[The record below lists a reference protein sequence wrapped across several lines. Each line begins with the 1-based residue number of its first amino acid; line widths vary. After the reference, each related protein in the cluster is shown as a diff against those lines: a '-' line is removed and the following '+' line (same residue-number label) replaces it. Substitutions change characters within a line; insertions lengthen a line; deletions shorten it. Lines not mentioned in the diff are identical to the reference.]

1 MANTK
6 SNFSILVD
14 VDFDTKQVQS
24 QLQKATRKLSI
35 DVDSGQVRNAAT
47 DVKNLGSAMEDTSLT
62 FNAANEIFRT
72 TLDVITSMVDQVY
85 AMDSALTE
93 FKKVS
98 DLSGQSLQQ
107 YTDYLSE
114 LGATVGRTGSEMIEA
129 ATEFRKN
136 GFNDSDAATLA
147 QVATQFQNVSDEAIT
162 AGDSASFIIS
172 QLIAFNMEAEEAIH
186 ITDAVNQVA
195 NEYSVSSGEL
205 ARGLGIVAS
214 TSSAMGNSMEQTL
227 GMLTAI
233 SEQTRNVNRS
243 ARGLNTIFSRLSQV
257 LDESSSTGAALTQIY
272 NDLGIT
278 LYDAEGQMRP
288 MYDILDEL
296 AGQWDSLDTNTQ
308 QYIALTS
315 AGMKVP
321 LQGKLTG
328 TALELWIPNYN
339 RNVMVA

>member
-1 MANTK
+1 M
-6 SNFSILVD
+6 
-14 VDFDTKQVQS
+14 
-24 QLQKATRKLSI
+24 
-35 DVDSGQVRNAAT
+35 
-47 DVKNLGSAMEDTSLT
+47 
-62 FNAANEIFRT
+62 
-72 TLDVITSMVDQVY
+72 
-85 AMDSALTE
+85 
-93 FKKVS
+93 
-98 DLSGQSLQQ
+98 
-107 YTDYLSE
+107 
-114 LGATVGRTGSEMIEA
+114 
-129 ATEFRKN
+129 
-136 GFNDSDAATLA
+136 
-147 QVATQFQNVSDEAIT
+147 SDEAIT

-257 LDESSSTGAALTQIY
+257 LDDASSTGAALTQIY
-272 NDLGIT
+272 NDLGIA

-288 MYDILDEL
+288 MYDILGEL
-296 AGQWDSLDTNTQ
+296 AGQWGSLDTNTQ

-328 TALELWIPNYN
+328 TALELWIPNHN